1 MTKDYEEKPLQD
13 LTQEEMELLAKDLL
27 QEMGGPEQ
35 VQEYLELVNALLTGN
50 NEISLILHYVAAEY
64 LKRTGKK
71 RAPVSEVF
79 AFLGSLPENEINEI
93 TARITSDIE
102 KVRENKP
109 KRGAI
114 SAIPNAA
121 AVHFLL
127 RVLNNLKNDRTPQPS
142 KNNRH
147 ERIISSVSKGSA
159 IFTRESGGTVT
170 TVKIKQA
177 ADILRKTGKTFA
189 KVLAFTL
196 QEMGRQNFPRELDID
211 LQDLVNP
218 GAYSSRS
225 HAKRAV
231 IDFFDQ
237 QLNIEIGGKVMK
249 GKKAIT
255 EEGGVMF
262 YHWKTTTPGH
272 ITLSVNPKFNWEFVA
287 SFFSVLPEFTFS
299 LPGSAFLLAW
309 YIFYLAR
316 QNADA
321 IRRKGT
327 FTISLESVR
336 EYLGLP
342 DPAQVKNRKY
352 RQYIIEP
359 IEDAIEAIEKKIE
372 TVPEAQGQAFT
383 ITPYG
388 TETSDITEYLHG
400 YLEIGLSGA
409 FAESFISISEDA
421 EKSRKKWEAVKLKEA
436 AKLQAIE
443 DRKSTAEN

>member
-1 MTKDYEEKPLQD
+1 MKSYEEKPLQD
-13 LTQEEMELLAKDLL
+13 LTQEEISLLAEDLL
-27 QEMGGPEQ
+27 QEFGGPEQ
-35 VQEYLELVNALLTGN
+35 VKEYLDLLNALLVSNT
-50 NEISLILHYVAAEY
+50 EISVIFSYIAAEY

-71 RAPVSEVF
+71 KAPVEEVF
-79 AFLGSLPENEINEI
+79 AFLGSLPENEVDEI
-93 TARITSDIE
+93 TARITRDIAKIRGRE
-102 KVRENKP
+102 KQ
-109 KRGAI
+109 RGAV

-147 ERIISSVSKGSA
+147 EQITTSVSKGSA

-177 ADILRKTGKTFA
+177 ADIMRKTGKTFA

-196 QEMGRQNFPRELDID
+196 QEMNRQNFPRELEIN
-211 LQDLVNP
+211 LQDLVRP
-218 GAYSSRS
+218 GAYSSKS
-225 HAKRAV
+225 NAKRAV

-237 QLNIEIGGKVMK
+237 QLNIEIGGKVKK
-249 GKKAIT
+249 GKRTIT

-262 YHWKTTTPGH
+262 YHWKATTPGH
-272 ITLSVNPKFNWEFVA
+272 IVFSINPKFNWEFVA

-299 LPGSAFLLAW
+299 LPGNAFLLAW
-309 YIFYLAR
+309 YIFFLAR

-321 IRRKGT
+321 IREKGT
-327 FTISLESVR
+327 FTVGLESVR

-359 IEDAIEAIEKKIE
+359 IEEAIEAIEEKLQ

-388 TETSDITEYLHG
+388 TETTNISDFLHG
-400 YLEIGLSGA
+400 YLEIGLSGT
-409 FAESFISISEDA
+409 FAQSFIDISEEA
-421 EKSRKKWEAVKLKEA
+421 ERSRKKWEAVKLKEA

-443 DRKSTAEN
+443 DRKEAKEN